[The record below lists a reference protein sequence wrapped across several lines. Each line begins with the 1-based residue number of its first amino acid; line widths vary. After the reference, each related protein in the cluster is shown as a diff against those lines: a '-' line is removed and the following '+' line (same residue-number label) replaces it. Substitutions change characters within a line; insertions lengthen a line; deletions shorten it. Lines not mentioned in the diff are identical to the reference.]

1 MVNISNVFFCFL
13 SIFIGKHSNQVMR
26 AMDTGSGTVT
36 GSLDWFESLTG
47 KSRNIDEIQAKI
59 VALQEELEK
68 AQVEIMSPEEKEK
81 FMENKAKARV
91 SAEMREVQ

>member
-1 MVNISNVFFCFL
+1 
-13 SIFIGKHSNQVMR
+13 MR

-36 GSLDWFESLTG
+36 GSLDWFENLTG
-47 KSRNIDEIQAKI
+47 KSRNIDEIQVKI

-68 AQVEIMSPEEKEK
+68 AQVEIMTSEEKEK